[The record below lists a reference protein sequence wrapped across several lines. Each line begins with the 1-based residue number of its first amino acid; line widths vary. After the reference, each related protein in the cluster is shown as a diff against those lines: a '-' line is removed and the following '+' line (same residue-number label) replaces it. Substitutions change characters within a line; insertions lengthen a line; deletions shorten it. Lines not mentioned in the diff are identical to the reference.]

1 MLKFVV
7 TLLSLA
13 LLSEAA
19 IVVPLH
25 KVKEPKSKANELY
38 KLQSKYND
46 LIKIQ
51 PREGVQESLMN
62 YVDDSYYGKIT
73 IGTPAQEFLV
83 LFDTGSSN
91 LWVPVAPCASGDT
104 ACENHNTY
112 DPSASSTYVENGEAF
127 SIAYGSGSLSGYLVE
142 DTVSVEGLAIQ
153 SQVFAAATN
162 EPGNTFTYSP
172 FDGILGM
179 GYQTIAQDNVVPPF
193 YNMFSQGLVDT
204 NLFSFYLTR
213 EGTSNDG
220 GVLVLGGVD
229 ESHYTGDVT
238 YVPVSSEG
246 YWQFEMTSAEVNGV
260 NVCENCQAIADTGT
274 SLIAVPNSQYENIL
288 GAIGATYNYDYNTY
302 TIDCSTVDSL
312 PPMTLSIGG
321 TTFSIEASDYV
332 LQSEGVCSP
341 AFENIGM
348 ELWILGDIFI
358 GKYYSIFDLANNR
371 VGFATAV

>member
-38 KLQSKYND
+38 KLKSKYND

-51 PREGVQESLMN
+51 PRDGVQESLMN

-91 LWVPVAPCASGDT
+91 LWVPVAPCASGDS

-112 DPSASSTYVENGEAF
+112 DPSASSTYVQNGETF

-142 DTVSVEGLAIQ
+142 DTVTVEGLAITN
-153 SQVFAAATN
+153 QVFAAATN
-162 EPGNTFTYSP
+162 EPGTTFTYSP

-179 GYQTIAQDNVVPPF
+179 GYQAISQDNVVPPF
-193 YNMFSQGLVDT
+193 YNMYSQGLVDT

-229 ESHYTGDVT
+229 DSHYTGDIT
-238 YVPVSSEG
+238 YVPVSTEG
-246 YWQFEMTSAEVNGV
+246 YWQFQMNSAEVNGV
-260 NVCENCQAIADTGT
+260 NVCDNCQAIADTGT
-274 SLIAVPNSQYENIL
+274 SLIAVPNSQYENIQA
-288 GAIGATYNYDYNTY
+288 AIGATFNYDYYTY
-302 TIDCSTVDSL
+302 TVDCSTVDSL
-312 PPMTLSIGG
+312 PALTLNIGG
-321 TTFSIEASDYV
+321 TTFTIEASDYI
-332 LQSEGVCSP
+332 LQSEGVCSS

-348 ELWILGDIFI
+348 DMWILGDIFI